1 VVTVAVGLFVANLRR
16 TNLGRRMIAV
26 RANERAAAAAGV
38 HVRNVKLTAF
48 ALSSAI
54 AGIAG
59 VLYGYNFGSVSATR
73 FSALMALGLI
83 AFAYIGGIT
92 MVSGA
97 VFAGMISTEALF
109 PHALER
115 WFGISGNW
123 ALLVGGLA
131 LILTLRIHPQG
142 VAGAGY
148 ARRQRKRAKAA
159 PDRPATATGSGP
171 AAPGAESAESAE
183 TTRSAEHRASEV
195 KR

>member
-1 VVTVAVGLFVANLRR
+1 
-16 TNLGRRMIAV
+16 MIAV

-38 HVRNVKLTAF
+38 HVRNVKLAAF

-59 VLYGYNFGSVSATR
+59 VLYGYNFGSVSASR

-97 VFAGMISTEALF
+97 VFAGLISTEALF
-109 PHALER
+109 PHALEK

-131 LILTLRIHPQG
+131 LILTLRLHPEG
-142 VAGAGY
+142 VAGTGSAGK
-148 ARRQRKRAKAA
+148 QRKRAQAGQDR
-159 PDRPATATGSGP
+159 PDTADSVPATAAASG
-171 AAPGAESAESAE
+171 AAAASS
-183 TTRSAEHRASEV
+183 TSEV